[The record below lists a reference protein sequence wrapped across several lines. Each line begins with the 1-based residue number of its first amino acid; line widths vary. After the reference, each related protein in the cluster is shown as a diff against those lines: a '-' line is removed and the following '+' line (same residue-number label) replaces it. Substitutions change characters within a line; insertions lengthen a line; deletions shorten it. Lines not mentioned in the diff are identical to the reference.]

1 MKRLFSCLPIFLF
14 AMTSLGQSLV
24 DSLVVDSKYREDQ
37 FYAGITYNW
46 LVKEPAGLSQ
56 SGFSYGLHL
65 GFIRDMPINKR
76 RNVAFGLGLG
86 FALNNY
92 NQNMAITKSGDRDF
106 GYSIIDESEQPYS
119 KNRFTTY
126 VLEMPFEIRWRTS
139 TAVTYDFWRIYT
151 GFKLGYV
158 FYDTSMYDGSLGT
171 LRYRNND
178 DFNNFQYGV
187 TLSAGYDDF
196 NLHLYYALNSIFN
209 DVQVANEALDMTTF
223 KIGLMF
229 FFL

>member
-1 MKRLFSCLPIFLF
+1 MKHWLNCIFLVGIIG
-14 AMTSLGQSLV
+14 LGFSQSV
-24 DSLVVDSKYREDQ
+24 TDSLVVDSNYREDQ
-37 FYAGITYNW
+37 FYAGVTYNW
-46 LVKEPAGLSQ
+46 LVKEPSGLSQ

-92 NQNMAITKSGDRDF
+92 NQNMSIIKNGDRGF
-106 GYSIIDESEQPYS
+106 NYSIIDESEQSYS
-119 KNRFTTY
+119 KNRFSTY
-126 VLEMPFEIRWRTS
+126 VVEMPFEIRWRTS
-139 TAVTYDFWRIYT
+139 TAKVYDFWRIYT

-158 FYDTSMYDGSLGT
+158 FYNTSLYDGSLGT
-171 LRYRNND
+171 LRYKNND
-178 DFNNFQYGV
+178 DFNDFQYGL

-196 NLHLYYALNSIFN
+196 NLHLYYGLNSIFGN
-209 DVQVANEALDMTTF
+209 AKVSNENLEMTTL